1 MQCEREQGVTR
12 VQVNANA
19 VVRSREYAT
28 RVKRF
33 VIARSAATWQSS
45 DSAWFATLQESK
57 PSKDTGCAPRM
68 KRLLRFAL
76 NDELTK
82 TLPDWIGLDWM
93 GIRRAIGPMSGLLY

>member
-12 VQVNANA
+12 AQVNANT
-19 VVRSREYAT
+19 VVRSR
-28 RVKRF
+28 
-33 VIARSAATWQSS
+33 
-45 DSAWFATLQESK
+45 
-57 PSKDTGCAPRM
+57 GCAPRM